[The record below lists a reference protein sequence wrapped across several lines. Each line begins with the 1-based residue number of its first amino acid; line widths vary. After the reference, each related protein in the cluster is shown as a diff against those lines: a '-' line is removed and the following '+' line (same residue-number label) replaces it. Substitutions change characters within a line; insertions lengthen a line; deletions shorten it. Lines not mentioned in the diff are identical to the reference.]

1 MSLLVNCPQ
10 AAERLDTLPGL
21 STFFPGREAPPL
33 GPRRT
38 KRGSHSHGLSRAPR
52 RARKKSSRC
61 HRLQNLRSTS
71 FPRGRC
77 ASFFIKRFREPARRR
92 FYADHLDPLHIR
104 TQIENLTSGK
114 NKAFTEKKHTY
125 RYAFS
130 HFSWTVLSVSG
141 FLLSLFSIPLT
152 YW

>member
-1 MSLLVNCPQ
+1 MGFR
-10 AAERLDTLPGL
+10 ERLVVRGKNLAIVIVCEICAYVFL
-21 STFFPGREAPPL
+21 EA
-33 GPRRT
+33 
-38 KRGSHSHGLSRAPR
+38 A
-52 RARKKSSRC
+52 
-61 HRLQNLRSTS
+61 
-71 FPRGRC
+71 